1 MCIEQGKRYIYQI
14 FIKFK
19 CELYHITHMCL
30 GLTDEFCQFEKSLRE
45 IWYGTSRNDM
55 SAVSPSQYSTSQSCS
70 QNSSFLQRLLL
81 KLDAIGGEKLL
92 QGGEKAKKVTNPR
105 RSWQGQPL
113 RPGGRGCNIFWFLV
127 QQNNPTTELG
137 WGAFQKDLH
146 HLSNF
151 LLAGRIFENHAQS
164 SQYLISWGRRFWT
177 ADLPKYPFDFL
188 LNKLNLKLN

>member
-1 MCIEQGKRYIYQI
+1 MS
-14 FIKFK
+14 FV
-19 CELYHITHMCL
+19 CL
-30 GLTDEFCQFEKSLRE
+30 KTVPRKYDMVPVGMICQLWVTVNILQVKAAAKIHPFYKDCCWNLMQLGEKSCCRE
-45 IWYGTSRNDM
+45 EKRQKRWQIRDDLGR
-55 SAVSPSQYSTSQSCS
+55 VSHC
-70 QNSSFLQRLLL
+70 
-81 KLDAIGGEKLL
+81 
-92 QGGEKAKKVTNPR
+92 
-105 RSWQGQPL
+105 L

-188 LNKLNLKLN
+188 LNRLNLKLN